1 MILEWFETMII
12 NKVKENENKKL
23 NEITTEDEL
32 YKLIEIKDIRLYF
45 LALLSKRRTDSKLKS
60 F

>member
-1 MILEWFETMII
+1 MILEWFETMIN